1 MTQYVIKI
9 LLTTALVV
17 AISEV
22 SKRSTL
28 VGGLLA
34 SLPLVSFLALLWLY
48 LDTQDVGKAAA
59 LSTSI
64 FWLVLPSL
72 AFFLVLPPLLL
83 KLKLNFY
90 LSFGLATAL
99 MLASYGAM
107 LVVLKKAG
115 VNL

>member
-22 SKRSTL
+22 SKRSSL
-28 VGGLLA
+28 LGGSLA
-34 SLPLVSFLALLWLY
+34 SLPLVSFLALIWLY
-48 LDTQDVGKAAA
+48 IDTNDTGKVAA
-59 LSTSI
+59 LSSSI

-72 AFFLVLPPLLL
+72 VFFLALPPLLL
-83 KLKLNFY
+83 KLKMNFF
-90 LSFGLATAL
+90 LSFGLATLL
-99 MLASYGAM
+99 MLACYAVM
-107 LVVLKKAG
+107 LVGLKKVG

>member
-1 MTQYVIKI
+1 MTQYLIKI
-9 LLTTALVV
+9 VLTTALVV
-17 AISEV
+17 GISEV
-22 SKRSTL
+22 SKRSSL

-34 SLPLVSFLALLWLY
+34 SLPLVSFLALFWLFF
-48 LDTQDVGKAAA
+48 DTKDVGKVAA

-72 AFFLVLPPLLL
+72 VFFLVLPPLLL

-107 LVVLKKAG
+107 LVVLKKSG